1 MEENSKLLLNFI
13 MDETTVLCFTEREKL
28 YKEKLVYYY
37 TDIDALLNGIIV
49 DNPEQDKEICTPLQ
63 TWRDIFVE
71 DIKA

>member
-13 MDETTVLCFTEREKL
+13 MDEATVLCFTEREKL

-49 DNPEQDKEICTPLQ
+49 DNP
-63 TWRDIFVE
+63 
-71 DIKA
+71 